1 MRKLTIALFLAVAG
15 GASVLV
21 FWPRS
26 SEEPAP
32 RETGRN
38 PAKTQSAH
46 GRKRLPEKK
55 AETPARKPR
64 AFEVMANRKG
74 RRIKVASGRMAA
86 PSDDVY
92 RDDDGKPYP
101 PADQKLLRQA
111 DRAVE
116 NDDVNAA
123 RALAK
128 SAIGSSNPAVRE
140 AAVDALAWFGEK
152 TLVELTPFLSDVN
165 EEIAE
170 KAKDAWTQGLA
181 EIEKD
186 SVKATVIEV
195 ALSGLKDKD
204 MIEEV
209 ANELVGIDEV
219 CAIQTI
225 YNLSE
230 SASGATAAALR
241 ETYEAI
247 TEEEWSGAQ
256 AAEKWLQE
264 NYVTDEE

>member
-15 GASVLV
+15 VATVLV
-21 FWPRS
+21 LWPRS

-32 RETGRN
+32 REKVRD

-55 AETPARKPR
+55 AETRARKPR
-64 AFEVMANRKG
+64 AFEVMTNKKG
-74 RRIKVASGRMAA
+74 KRIKVASGRMAA

-101 PADQKLLRQA
+101 PADQRLLRQA
-111 DRAVE
+111 DRAIE

-123 RALAK
+123 RELA
-128 SAIGSSNPAVRE
+128 AVAQGSSNPAVRE
-140 AAVDALAWFGEK
+140 SAVDALAWFGEK
-152 TLVELTPFLSDVN
+152 ALVELTPFLSDAN
-165 EEIAE
+165 GEIAE

-204 MIEEV
+204 MIEDV
-209 ANELVGIDEV
+209 ANELVGLDEV

-241 ETYEAI
+241 EAYETI
-247 TEEEWSGAQ
+247 TEEKWTGAE

-264 NYVTDEE
+264 NYVQDEE